1 MVKLLCTLIARVSL
15 CSFTSLPILDLNCGM
30 IVAIIRI
37 KLFST
42 WAEQPHT
49 VYAVA
54 AQVQLQNTVTM
65 TKQEIEIV
73 NEYN

>member
-1 MVKLLCTLIARVSL
+1 
-15 CSFTSLPILDLNCGM
+15 M

-49 VYAVA
+49 VYAGA
-54 AQVQLQNTVTM
+54 AQVQLQNAVTL

-73 NEYN
+73 NEYNKKFSIAMYVD

>member
-1 MVKLLCTLIARVSL
+1 
-15 CSFTSLPILDLNCGM
+15 M

-65 TKQEIEIV
+65 TKQEIEIIV

>member
-1 MVKLLCTLIARVSL
+1 
-15 CSFTSLPILDLNCGM
+15 M

-37 KLFST
+37 KLFLT